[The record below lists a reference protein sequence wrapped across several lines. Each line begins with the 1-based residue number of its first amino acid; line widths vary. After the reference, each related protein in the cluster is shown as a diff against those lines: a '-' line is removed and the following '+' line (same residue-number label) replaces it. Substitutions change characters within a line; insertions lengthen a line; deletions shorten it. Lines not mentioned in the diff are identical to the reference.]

1 MDRMKC
7 ALEIQKWYVLLDP
20 KKAMRTLKF
29 REEDRHQEKPRSCL
43 FGCDDGEKKKP
54 HLIKNQLKERSYQK
68 KEVIS
73 INSISY
79 Y

>member
-29 REEDRHQEKPRSCL
+29 REEDRHQKAKILPL
-43 FGCDDGEKKKP
+43 GGCDVKRRSRLAHKKSTQRTIIP
-54 HLIKNQLKERSYQK
+54 K
-68 KEVIS
+68 K
-73 INSISY
+73 
-79 Y
+79 